1 MAWPVHSASRMDAM
15 FFSLKRAHHAS
26 LRFGHEATKEFGLT
40 PARFDLLFALKQHR
54 DESPLAMTQHELRG
68 ILGVSA
74 PTVSRM
80 LRSLER
86 LALVWR
92 GPRAPRRSRAVGLT
106 FRGRMLI
113 RRATRRLFFSGFARR
128 VADRAIRR
136 FRKELD
142 FERRGSLDEK
152 LKAIRQ
158 YFGDAATLSYQG
170 DPDD

>member
-1 MAWPVHSASRMDAM
+1 MDAM

-26 LRFGHEATKEFGLT
+26 LRFGHAATGEYGLT
-40 PARFDLLFALKQHR
+40 PARFDLLFALKQRR
-54 DESPLAMTQHELRG
+54 DETPLPMTQHELRG

-92 GPRAPRRSRAVGLT
+92 GPRGRRRSRDVTLSR
-106 FRGRMLI
+106 RGRFLI
-113 RRATRRLFFSGFARR
+113 RRAAKRLFHSGVARR
-128 VADRAIRR
+128 VADHAVRR

-142 FERRGSLDEK
+142 FARRGSLDEK
-152 LKAIRQ
+152 LEAIQR
-158 YFGDAATLSYQG
+158 YFGDMTTQLYPW

>member
-1 MAWPVHSASRMDAM
+1 MAWLVHMAAGMDAI
-15 FFSLKRAHHAS
+15 FFGLKRAHHGS
-26 LRFGHEATKEFGLT
+26 LRFGRAATNEYGLT
-40 PARFDLLFALKQHR
+40 PARFDLLFALKARR
-54 DESPLAMTQHELRG
+54 DEYPLPMTQHELRG

-80 LRSLER
+80 LRSLES

-92 GPRAPRRSRAVGLT
+92 GPRSSRSRAVALT
-106 FRGRMLI
+106 RRGRLLI
-113 RRATRRLFFSGFARR
+113 RRVAKRLVHSGVARR

-142 FERRGSLDEK
+142 FARRGSLDEK
-152 LKAIRQ
+152 LRAIRQ
-158 YFGDAATLSYQG
+158 YFGDVATLYYPW